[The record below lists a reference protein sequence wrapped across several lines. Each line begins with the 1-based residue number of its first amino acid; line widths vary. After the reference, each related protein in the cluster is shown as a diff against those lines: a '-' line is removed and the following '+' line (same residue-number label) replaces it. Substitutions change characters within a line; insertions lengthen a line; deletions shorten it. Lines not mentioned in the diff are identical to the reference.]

1 MADLGQKKT
10 EKELK
15 ELQRKL
21 NKVYKEAQ
29 KDLKA
34 KLKDFTAKHKELDA
48 HKRELVAQ
56 GKMTKAQYKAW
67 QQGQVFQSNQWK
79 SKVHQMAESL
89 VHVEES
95 ANRIVHEGQI
105 DCFADNAN
113 FFEYSIDKDTGF
125 GGNFSLYDSATVAR
139 LIKEDPELLP
149 RREVNGTKSEAWNV
163 KTISNCVVQGIIQG
177 ESIPD
182 IAKRIARDTASTD
195 MKAMVRYART
205 AMTGAQNAGRLQAMR
220 EGARQG
226 IEVKKMW
233 LSTLDDRTRD
243 AHQELDGQIADID
256 KPFDSMLGP
265 IMYPGDPAAD
275 EANIWNCRCALG
287 YEYKDSP
294 SMGMRYD
301 QEEGEDIA
309 DMTYDEWERSKK
321 AGVKDDLSAAK
332 LKLFDIQKLVYTNDA
347 QHVFSGIWKDDVTY
361 ADYFDKESAI
371 QAKRDY
377 FQIQLEK
384 AIMHGDKA
392 NMQKFRNLM
401 NELDLFE
408 QKGAQNWQL
417 LNQLQN
423 AKNAVEK
430 IVSQLPAAEPKK
442 AAQTKSTAG
451 TGNSPFTPDAYSQAR
466 KDAALWAKNP
476 RDADNALRDKTGEVW
491 RAATPQERDAIYEY
505 TQSYHKFNEPLRGI
519 EYGTN
524 EFKGVGNTDLNAR
537 YADNG
542 KRLNAMTDIIN
553 KCTYDQ
559 DIWLQRGC
567 GYRGMDKFFQVSM
580 DLLQN
585 GTENELRQALM
596 GKICPEYGFCSTGSS
611 KGQGFSSNPIILNIY
626 APKGTKMMYVEP
638 FSAFG
643 RGGGENWDG
652 KSKQNSFGVE
662 LETILQQGT
671 EFRVTKVERNSR
683 GGTIYCDVEVVAQDK
698 QQRWTK

>member
-67 QQGQVFQSNQWK
+67 QQGQVFQSSQWK

-113 FFEYSIDKDTGF
+113 FFEYSIDKDTSF

-149 RREVNGTKSEAWNV
+149 RREVNGAKSEAWNV

-233 LSTLDDRTRD
+233 ISTLDDRTRD
-243 AHQELDGQIADID
+243 AHQELDGQIVDID

-275 EANIWNCRCALG
+275 ESNIWNCRCALG

-294 SMGMRYD
+294 FMGARYD
-301 QEEGEDIA
+301 QEAGEDIG
-309 DMTYDEWERSKK
+309 DMTYDEWERAKEGGLKS
-321 AGVKDDLSAAK
+321 DLSAAK
-332 LKLFDIQKLVYTNDA
+332 LKLFDIQRLVYTNDA
-347 QHVFSGIWKDDVTY
+347 QHVFSGIWKNDVTY

-377 FQIQLEK
+377 FQIQLDK
-384 AIMHGDKA
+384 AVMLGDKA
-392 NMQKFRNLM
+392 NMTKFSNLM
-401 NELDLFE
+401 KELDLFE
-408 QKGAQNWQL
+408 RNGAKNWQL
-417 LNQLQN
+417 LNQLQG
-423 AKNAVEK
+423 AKNAVADITAK
-430 IVSQLPAAEPKK
+430 LPAKGSKQSAKPV
-442 AAQTKSTAG
+442 ATAQSSA
-451 TGNSPFTPDAYSQAR
+451 SPFTPDAYSQAR
-466 KDAALWAKNP
+466 KDAALWAKSP
-476 RDADNALRDKTGEVW
+476 KEADNALRAKAGEVW
-491 RAATPQERDAIYEY
+491 RSATPAEKDAAYEY
-505 TQSYHKFNEPLRGI
+505 TRSYSKFNEPLRGI

-524 EFKGVGNTDLNAR
+524 RYLGVGNTDLNAS
-537 YADNG
+537 YASNG
-542 KRLNAMTDIIN
+542 ARLNALTDILN
-553 KCTYDQ
+553 KSSYDI
-559 DIWLQRGC
+559 DVWLQRGC
-567 GYRGMDKFFQVSM
+567 AYENMEKFLQISQS
-580 DLLQN
+580 LLRN
-585 GTENELRQALM
+585 GSEDELKAALL
-596 GKICPEYGFCSTGSS
+596 GKNIMEYGFSSCGSS
-611 KGQGFSSNPIILNIY
+611 KGQGFVSNPIIINIY
-626 APKGTKMMYVEP
+626 CPKGTKMMYVEP
-638 FSAFG
+638 FSAYG
-643 RGGGENWDG
+643 HGGGAGWDG
-652 KSKQNSFGVE
+652 VSKQSSFGYE
-662 LETILQQGT
+662 LETLIQQGT
-671 EFRVTKVERNSR
+671 EFRVSKVTRDAP
-683 GGTIYCDVEVVAQDK
+683 GGTIFLDFEVVSQSVE
-698 QQRWTK
+698 QRWKK